1 LNTDLIR
8 SASHGSLNLVE
19 QVHRVVDLSV
29 ELLEVVEVALDLL
42 DWEINQHACDLGSS
56 GLTHESLDIL
66 VDELT
71 N

>member
-1 LNTDLIR
+1 MNTDLIR
-8 SASHGSLNLVE
+8 SASHGSLNLIQ

-29 ELLEVVEVALDLL
+29 ELLEVIEVALDLL
-42 DWEINQHACDLGSS
+42 EREINQHACDLGSS
-56 GLTHESLDIL
+56 ALTHESLDIL